1 LKRKSLAKSGVVN
14 PGFCPHGLK
23 NFQLNSKVFY
33 KFQMA
38 KTPSKK
44 TAKVAKAAVGGK
56 KKRHSKRVETVSFFL
71 KQKFFL
77 LVRLLFF

>member
-1 LKRKSLAKSGVVN
+1 
-14 PGFCPHGLK
+14 
-23 NFQLNSKVFY
+23 
-33 KFQMA
+33 MA

-71 KQKFFL
+71 KQKIFL

>member
-1 LKRKSLAKSGVVN
+1 LPKPGLTTPVFASWAKKLSIKFKS
-14 PGFCPHGLK
+14 F
-23 NFQLNSKVFY
+23 F

-56 KKRHSKRVETVSFFL
+56 KKRHHKRVETVSFFL
-71 KQKFFL
+71 KQ
-77 LVRLLFF
+77 